1 MPKFL
6 TMLKIGVLGA
16 GHLGKIHLNC
26 IRQIEKYE
34 LVGFFDKDEET
45 AKQVETETG
54 IRSFDSLDALIDA
67 VDVVDIVTPTI
78 RHFECASR
86 ALQKRK
92 HVFIEKPIVATPD
105 EANALK
111 KLADEARV
119 KVQVGHVER
128 FNPAFI
134 AAEPFIN
141 RPLFIEAHR
150 LALFNPRGT
159 DVPVVLDLMVHD
171 LDILLTVVKSPVT
184 HISANGVSIV
194 SPTPD
199 ITNARIEFENGTVA
213 NLTASRL
220 SMKNMRKT
228 RIFQRDAYIS
238 VDFLD
243 KVAEIVRLHDT
254 VDVANPLSATI
265 TLGDGTEKQITFER
279 PEVHPINAIKTELES
294 FYDAIVHNTTPAVT
308 IDDGINVLKL
318 AYRILDAVD
327 ASIAKVQK

>member
-1 MPKFL
+1 
-6 TMLKIGVLGA
+6 MLKIGVLGA

-26 IRQIEKYE
+26 IKQIPEYD
-34 LVGFFDKDEET
+34 LVGFYDPAEET
-45 AKQVETETG
+45 SRQVEEEL
-54 IRSFDSLDALIDA
+54 RVKSYDSIDSLIDA

-78 RHFECASR
+78 RHFECASK
-86 ALQKRK
+86 ALRKRK

-111 KLADEARV
+111 KLADEAGV

-134 AAEPFIN
+134 AAEPFIGE
-141 RPLFIEAHR
+141 PLFIEAHR
-150 LALFNPRGT
+150 LAQFNPRGT

-171 LDILLTVVKSPVT
+171 LDILLTIVKSPIS
-184 HISANGVSIV
+184 HISASGVSIV

-220 SMKNMRKT
+220 SLKNMRKT
-228 RIFQRDAYIS
+228 RIFQRDAYIT

-243 KVAEIVRLHDT
+243 KKAEIFRINDT
-254 VDVANPLSATI
+254 VDESNPLSATI
-265 TLGDGTEKQITFER
+265 TLADGSERQITFQI
-279 PEVHPINAIKTELES
+279 PEAQPINAIKMELES
-294 FYDAIVHNTTPAVT
+294 FYGAIVHNTTPTVS

-318 AYRILDAVD
+318 AYRILEAVEK
-327 ASIAKVQK
+327 SSAKVEK

>member
-1 MPKFL
+1 
-6 TMLKIGVLGA
+6 MLKIGVLGA

-26 IRQIEKYE
+26 LKQIEEYD
-34 LVGFFDKDEET
+34 LVGYFDPAEET
-45 AKQVETETG
+45 ARQVEAETG
-54 IRSFDSLDALIDA
+54 IRSYPTIDALIDA

-78 RHFECASR
+78 RHFECASK
-86 ALQKRK
+86 ALRKRK

-111 KLADEARV
+111 KLADEAGV

-134 AAEPFIN
+134 AAEPFIGE
-141 RPLFIEAHR
+141 PLFIEAHR
-150 LALFNPRGT
+150 LAQFNPRGT

-171 LDILLTVVKSPVT
+171 LDILLTIVKSPIT
-184 HISANGVSIV
+184 HISASGVSVV

-220 SMKNMRKT
+220 SLKYMRKT
-228 RIFQRDAYIS
+228 RIFQRDAYIT

-243 KVAEIVRLHDT
+243 KKAEIFRISDT
-254 VDVANPLSATI
+254 VDESNPLSATI
-265 TLGDGTEKQITFER
+265 TLADGSERQITFEM
-279 PEVHPINAIKTELES
+279 PEIHPINAIKTELES
-294 FYDAIVHNTTPAVT
+294 FYSAIVHNTTPTVS

-318 AYRILDAVD
+318 AYRILEAVEN
-327 ASIAKVQK
+327 ASAKVKK

>member
-1 MPKFL
+1 
-6 TMLKIGVLGA
+6 MLKIGVLGA
-16 GHLGKIHLNC
+16 GHLGKIHINC
-26 IRQIEKYE
+26 IKQIENYV
-34 LVGFFDKDEET
+34 LVGFYDPAEET
-45 AKQVETETG
+45 AKQVEAETG
-54 IRSFDSLDALIDA
+54 VSSFGSIDALIDA

-78 RHFECASR
+78 RHFECASK
-86 ALQKRK
+86 ALLKRK
-92 HVFIEKPIVATPD
+92 HVFIEKPIVATPE

-111 KLADEARV
+111 KLADEAGV

-134 AAEPFIN
+134 AAEPFIKD
-141 RPLFIEAHR
+141 PLFVEAHR

-171 LDILLTVVKSPVT
+171 LDILLTIVKSPVQ

-199 ITNARIEFENGTVA
+199 ITNVRIEFENGTVA

-228 RIFQRDAYIS
+228 RIFQRDAYIT

-243 KVAEIVRLHDT
+243 KVAEITRIHDT
-254 VDVANPLSATI
+254 VDETNPLSATI
-265 TLGDGTEKQITFER
+265 TLGDGTEKQITFQR

-294 FYDAIVHNTTPAVT
+294 FYDAIVHNSTPAVT
-308 IDDGINVLKL
+308 IDDGIGVLKL
-318 AYRILDAVD
+318 AYRILEAVD